1 VTSATTAPTNDQT
14 EQASGSATGTL
25 GPVAARPGGGARTPA
40 RRTAWRRPVVA
51 VAAGATL
58 VIGCR
63 VAGELLRRHGDPL
76 HLSDAYPIA
85 GNWQHVLSPWLAVPV
100 LAAAAA
106 LGVWPRLVAALRWRS
121 LLVASFLASAAWA
134 VALNLVAGPAGLTRP
149 LAAPGEYPHDV
160 HRVTNLGTF
169 LSTFN
174 HYVTHHDDS
183 RQWTVH
189 VGGHPPGALGV
200 FVLLDRAGLGGLGWA
215 SALVILGGALA
226 TPCVLSTVKLLAG
239 QRGSAA
245 LDGSA
250 GVDGEVLARRAAVF
264 VPLAPVALW
273 IASSADALFAGVAAL
288 GLTALAHAA
297 VRRDRRSDLLA
308 AAGGLLLGLCLF
320 LSYGLSLLAPLAV
333 GVVLVQRWPV
343 RRRSSLSVLGAPRT
357 WRHLLW
363 AVRPLLVGGLVV
375 LGLLLAARVAGFD
388 WIQGLRLAAQRTR
401 QGQVWIDRPTAYFV
415 FANVAALVISVGPA
429 VVGGLGMLR
438 RSRLAV
444 LPVAVAVAV
453 AGALVSN
460 LSKGEVE
467 RIYLPF
473 AVWLLPFAALLPW
486 PGRAGRPA
494 GQWWSG
500 RALLAVQLGWA
511 VLISATVQ
519 TWW

>member
-1 VTSATTAPTNDQT
+1 M
-14 EQASGSATGTL
+14 
-25 GPVAARPGGGARTPA
+25 
-40 RRTAWRRPVVA
+40 VA

-76 HLSDAYPIA
+76 HLADAYPIA
-85 GNWQHVLSPWLAVPV
+85 GNWQPYVSPWLAVPV

-134 VALNLVAGPAGLTRP
+134 VALNLVTGPAGLTRP
-149 LAAPGEYPHDV
+149 LAAQGEYPHDV
-160 HRVTNLGTF
+160 HRVTDLGTF
-169 LSTFN
+169 LATFN

-200 FVLLDRAGLGGLGWA
+200 FVLLDRIGLGGLGWA

-226 TPCVLSTVKLLAG
+226 TPCVLATVKLLAG
-239 QRGSAA
+239 H
-245 LDGSA
+245 DGSA
-250 GVDGEVLARRAAVF
+250 GPGGEALARRAALF
-264 VPLAPVALW
+264 VPLAPAALW

-288 GLTALAHAA
+288 GLTGLAHAA
-297 VRRDRRSDLLA
+297 ARRDRRADLLA

-333 GVVLVQRWPV
+333 GVVVVQRWPFRA
-343 RRRSSLSVLGAPRT
+343 RRALSALGARRT
-357 WRHLLW
+357 GRHLLW
-363 AVRPLLVGGLVV
+363 TARPLLVGGLVV
-375 LGLLLAARVAGFD
+375 LGLLLTARVAGFD
-388 WIQGLRLAAQRTR
+388 WLQGLRLAAQRTR

-415 FANVAALVISVGPA
+415 FANVAALVISIGPA
-429 VVGGLGMLR
+429 VVGGLGLVR

-444 LPVAVAVAV
+444 LPVAVAVAI